1 MRAACCTRCRCGWT
15 TKKVNLLIASY
26 LFYAAWN
33 PPFVILLWVSTV
45 VDWYAAQGL
54 VKARRERARHAWMLL
69 SVVANLGMLG
79 YFKYGQFLLDN
90 FTALMAAFGIAYHP
104 AHYDIVLP
112 VGISFYTFATMSY
125 TLDVYLRRALP
136 ARNLLDYALFV
147 TFFPHLVAGPIMRPT
162 ELVPQFETPRR
173 ASAQQLR
180 FGLALMTIGLFN
192 KIVLADSFLSHV
204 AERVYDSDKIPGALD
219 AWAATL
225 AFSGQIFC
233 DFAGYS
239 TTAIGAALCLGFAM
253 PDNFRFPYAAV
264 GFSDF
269 WRRWHITL
277 SSWLRDYLYI
287 PLGGNRHGARRTYVA
302 LMATML
308 LGGLWHGANWTF
320 VAWGGLHGVYL
331 GRRARFAPTLCGLP
345 PGADRVR
352 GAGPPHLHAGEHHL
366 GVLPRQDFRQGL
378 GGAAGYVWSERC
390 EQAHSR
396 YLQSAHGGR
405 HRRRPG
411 RDPLADARTHARSGH
426 RPRTG
431 GTRVGGVGAARL
443 RDRHLPRGREV
454 PSSTSSSDAPRPAA
468 DRYARQTAADRP
480 GIAQPVP
487 VRPVPE
493 QPWGPILLG
502 AVLTFGLLL
511 GGWEAYWRAYG
522 VAPSIANDNG
532 LWARQRRRI
541 DAGEGNATVIV
552 GILAPLLRH
561 PAAGLGAPRGPPPDP
576 ALVRGHLASRVR

>member
-1 MRAACCTRCRCGWT
+1 MVFNSLTFIVFFACVLIVHSLPLGWT
-15 TKKVNLLIASY
+15 TRKINLLLASY
-26 LFYAAWN
+26 LFYSAWN
-33 PPFVILLWVSTV
+33 PPFVILLWISTV

-54 VKARRERARHAWMLL
+54 VKAQRQAARHAWMLL

-90 FTALMAAFGIAYHP
+90 FTALVGALGIAYHP

-136 ARNLLDYALFV
+136 ARNMLDYALFV

-173 ASAQQLR
+173 ASATQLR

-192 KIVLADSFLSHV
+192 KVVLADSFLAHI
-204 AERVYDSDKIPGALD
+204 AESVYDGDKIPGALD

-264 GFSDF
+264 GFTDF

-287 PLGGNRHGARRTYVA
+287 PLGGNRRGPRRTYVA
-302 LMATML
+302 LMTTML

-320 VAWGGLHGVYL
+320 VAWGGLHGLYLSVERFLRVRFANYRPGPVAFVLLGLLTYTLVNLTWVFFRAKTFAKAWVVLSGML
-331 GRRARFAPTLCGLP
+331 GRSAHPKPILDTFSLLSVLAIVGGMLVTHWLMRGRTIESVIARMPAALVAALWGLMLFAIV
-345 PGADRVR
+345 AAQ
-352 GAGPPHLHAGEHHL
+352 GAG
-366 GVLPRQDFRQGL
+366 
-378 GGAAGYVWSERC
+378 
-390 EQAHSR
+390 
-396 YLQSAHGGR
+396 SAFI
-405 HRRRPG
+405 
-411 RDPLADARTHARSGH
+411 
-426 RPRTG
+426 
-431 GTRVGGVGAARL
+431 
-443 RDRHLPRGREV
+443 
-454 PSSTSSSDAPRPAA
+454 
-468 DRYARQTAADRP
+468 YFQ
-480 GIAQPVP
+480 
-487 VRPVPE
+487 
-493 QPWGPILLG
+493 
-502 AVLTFGLLL
+502 F
-511 GGWEAYWRAYG
+511 
-522 VAPSIANDNG
+522 
-532 LWARQRRRI
+532 
-541 DAGEGNATVIV
+541 
-552 GILAPLLRH
+552 
-561 PAAGLGAPRGPPPDP
+561 
-576 ALVRGHLASRVR
+576 

>member
-1 MRAACCTRCRCGWT
+1 MVFNSLTFIVFFACVLVMHSLPFSWT
-15 TKKVNLLIASY
+15 TKKVNLIVASY
-26 LFYAAWN
+26 LFYSAWN

-54 VKARRERARHAWMLL
+54 VKARRQPARHAWMLL
-69 SVVANLGMLG
+69 SVVATPGTLGF
-79 YFKYGQFLLDN
+79 FKYGQFLLDN
-90 FTALMAAFGIAYHP
+90 FTAVMSALGIAYHP

-136 ARNLLDYALFV
+136 AQNLLDYALFV

-192 KIVLADSFLSHV
+192 KIVLADSFLSHI
-204 AERVYDSDKIPGALD
+204 AESVYDGDKVPGTLD
-219 AWAATL
+219 AWAGTL

-287 PLGGNRHGARRTYVA
+287 PLGGNRHGARRTYAA
-302 LMATML
+302 LMTTML

-320 VAWGGLHGVYL
+320 VAWGGLHGLYL
-331 GRRARFAPTLCGLP
+331 AAERVLRARFAN
-345 PGADRVR
+345 
-352 GAGPPHLHAGEHHL
+352 
-366 GVLPRQDFRQGL
+366 
-378 GGAAGYVWSERC
+378 Y
-390 EQAHSR
+390 
-396 YLQSAHGGR
+396 
-405 HRRRPG
+405 RPG
-411 RDPLADARTHARSGH
+411 PLMFVALGLLTYTLVNLTWVFFRAKTFAKAWVVLRGMFGQSGA
-426 RPRTG
+426 
-431 GTRVGGVGAARL
+431 VK
-443 RDRHLPRGREV
+443 
-454 PSSTSSSDAPRPAA
+454 
-468 DRYARQTAADRP
+468 
-480 GIAQPVP
+480 
-487 VRPVPE
+487 
-493 QPWGPILLG
+493 PILDTFSL
-502 AVLTFGLLL
+502 LT
-511 GGWEAYWRAYG
+511 
-522 VAPSIANDNG
+522 VA
-532 LWARQRRRI
+532 
-541 DAGEGNATVIV
+541 VIV
-552 GILAPLLRH
+552 GGMVLTHWLMRGRTLESVIARA
-561 PAAGLGAPRGPPPDP
+561 PAALVCVVWALLAFAIVIAQGAGS
-576 ALVRGHLASRVR
+576 AFIYFQF